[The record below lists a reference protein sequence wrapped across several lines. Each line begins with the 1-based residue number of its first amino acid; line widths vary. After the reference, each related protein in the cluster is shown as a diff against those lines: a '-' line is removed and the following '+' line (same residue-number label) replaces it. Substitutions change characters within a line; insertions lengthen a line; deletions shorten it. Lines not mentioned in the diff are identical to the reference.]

1 VLPAKLPPS
10 SSYCLPWHRGAHQQ
24 YVASRSPSQ
33 TILARP
39 GRLLFFKFQ
48 PVGARPLTTLHQPP
62 RTTHPATLHGDW
74 QRRPTAPIDLAVL
87 LTATQDLSVT
97 RPRPCTQRFFIR
109 SSAAADTR
117 TARGT
122 EPPTNPAS
130 QAAPE
135 TRRAHPPRGEPGCC
149 FCSSAV
155 PGRRISS
162 GSRARGSGRGA
173 VPPANAIGVGRRWGP
188 STRAGAAGG

>member
-62 RTTHPATLHGDW
+62 RTTHPATLHGNW

-130 QAAPE
+130 QPAPE
-135 TRRAHPPRGEPGCC
+135 TRRDEPIRRAA
-149 FCSSAV
+149 SLAAASAV
-155 PGRRISS
+155 APY
-162 GSRARGSGRGA
+162 RGA
-173 VPPANAIGVGRRWGP
+173 ALAAAAAHGEAEEAPFRR
-188 STRAGAAGG
+188 RMR

>member
-1 VLPAKLPPS
+1 VQGYHSSTVLPAKLPPS

-130 QAAPE
+130 HAASL
-135 TRRAHPPRGEPGCC
+135 AAA
-149 FCSSAV
+149 SAV
-155 PGRRISS
+155 APY
-162 GSRARGSGRGA
+162 RGA
-173 VPPANAIGVGRRWGP
+173 ALAAAAAHGGAEEAPFRR
-188 STRAGAAGG
+188 RMR